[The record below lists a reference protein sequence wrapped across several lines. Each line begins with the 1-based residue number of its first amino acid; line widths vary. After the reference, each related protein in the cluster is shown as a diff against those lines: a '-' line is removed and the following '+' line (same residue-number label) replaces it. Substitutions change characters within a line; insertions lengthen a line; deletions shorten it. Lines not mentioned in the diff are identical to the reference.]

1 MSETMKKIP
10 DEILWQRYRDAD
22 QEAFTELSRRYY
34 RKLLHYGLKFTPNVQ
49 LVEDA
54 IQELYIH
61 LWLYRNTIN
70 QTDYVKYYLMKAFRH
85 QLFKM
90 FRKLKATTDIS
101 EVSEFA
107 FFEYSIED
115 NFIEL
120 ESEQIVNYQVQ
131 QLIASLSPRQQEVIY
146 LRFFHNLGV
155 EEIASQLC
163 INPQSVSN
171 IIQRAF
177 HKVREMWPQNPVVT
191 YAS

>member
-1 MSETMKKIP
+1 MKKIP
-10 DEILWQRYRDAD
+10 DEVLWQRYRDAD
-22 QEAFTELSRRYY
+22 QDAFTELSRRYY

-61 LWLYRNTIN
+61 LWLYKKTIN
-70 QTDYVKYYLMKAFRH
+70 HTEYVKYYLMKAFRH

-101 EVSEFA
+101 EISDFA
-107 FFEYSIED
+107 FFEYSSED
-115 NFIEL
+115 SFIEM
-120 ESEQIVNYQVQ
+120 ESEQIVSKQVQ
-131 QLIASLSPRQQEVIY
+131 ELISALSPRQQEVIY

-155 EEIASQLC
+155 EEIASQLR

-177 HKVREMWPQNPVVT
+177 HKVREMWPQNPVVN

>member
-1 MSETMKKIP
+1 MKKTT
-10 DEILWQRYRDAD
+10 DEILWQRYREAD
-22 QEAFTELSRRYY
+22 QSAFTELSRRYY
-34 RKLLHYGLKFTPNVQ
+34 RKLLHYGLKFTPNIQ

-70 QTDYVKYYLMKAFRH
+70 QTEYVKYYLMKAFRH

-90 FRKLKATTDIS
+90 FRKLKTTVEIS

-107 FFEYSIED
+107 FFEHSSEES
-115 NFIEL
+115 FIEL
-120 ESEQIVNYQVQ
+120 ESDQIANHQVQ
-131 QLIASLSPRQQEVIY
+131 QLISTLSPRQQEVIY

-155 EEIASQLC
+155 EEIATQLS

-177 HKVREMWPQNPVVT
+177 HKVRELWPNNPVAN

>member
-1 MSETMKKIP
+1 MKKIS

-22 QEAFTELSRRYY
+22 QAAFTELSRRYY
-34 RKLLHYGLKFTPNVQ
+34 RKLLHYGLKFTPNIQ

-70 QTDYVKYYLMKAFRH
+70 QTEYVKYYLMKAFRH

-90 FRKLKATTDIS
+90 FRKLKTTVEIS
-101 EVSEFA
+101 EISEFS
-107 FFEYSIED
+107 FCEHSSEES
-115 NFIEL
+115 FIEL
-120 ESEQIVNYQVQ
+120 ESDQIANRQVQ
-131 QLIASLSPRQQEVIY
+131 QLISSLSPRQQEVIY

-155 EEIASQLC
+155 EEIANQLS

-177 HKVREMWPQNPVVT
+177 HKVRELWPQNMVAS

>member
-1 MSETMKKIP
+1 MKKIT

-22 QEAFTELSRRYY
+22 QSAFTELSRRYY

-61 LWLYRNTIN
+61 LWLYRGTIN
-70 QTDYVKYYLMKAFRH
+70 QTEYVKYYLMKAFRH

-90 FRKLKATTDIS
+90 FRKLKSTVEIS
-101 EVSEFA
+101 EIGELS
-107 FFEYSIED
+107 FFESSTED
-115 NFIEL
+115 SFIEL
-120 ESEQIVNYQVQ
+120 EADNIANHQVQ
-131 QLIASLSPRQQEVIY
+131 QLISALSPRQQEVIY

>member
-1 MSETMKKIP
+1 MKKIS
-10 DEILWQRYRDAD
+10 DEVLWQRYRNAD
-22 QEAFTELSRRYY
+22 QRAFTELSRRYY
-34 RKLLHYGLKFTPNVQ
+34 RKLMHYGLKFTPNVQ

-70 QTDYVKYYLMKAFRH
+70 QTEYVKYYLMKAFRH

-90 FRKLKATTDIS
+90 FRKLRPTVEIS
-101 EVSEFA
+101 EVSELS
-107 FFEYSIED
+107 FFEHSSEENYIEQ
-115 NFIEL
+115 
-120 ESEQIVNYQVQ
+120 ESNQLANHQVQ
-131 QLIASLSPRQQEVIY
+131 LLISTLSPRQQEVIY

-155 EEIASQLC
+155 EEIANQLS

-177 HKVREMWPQNPVVT
+177 HKVREMWPQNPVAN